1 LALAVLF
8 LSRHRRSCGGG
19 RQDEEEEH
27 TMRNLTH
34 RAGWVGA
41 AAAATLLAG
50 CNLSNPAGSPGG
62 PETSPSVTVAP
73 DVAATALLTVINGP
87 ASGPALSRLV
97 ASTARPNEDIRILQ
111 AGTPA
116 RTIVASDSPAPPAVI
131 LPGQPL
137 PPGGGQ
143 TDYQMAQY
151 AKRQKAWQARQTA
164 DLAAGAAQTRANT
177 SAWLAG
183 LDLPQKLSR
192 LADPSS
198 DQGSIAAESGV
209 AASALAGLEEE
220 SGNIFGPHRVIVLF
234 CDDLSGA
241 LPAGELTGDD
251 VIVVIS
257 YLPTEAATS
266 TAQADLLGAGAA
278 QAAVVGS
285 EVTAAQLAT
294 LVADD
299 LNEHG
304 PSDSV
309 SAPVLFG
316 NDSYALSPI
325 AVTSL
330 RHLLPELR
338 KPGATA
344 VINGY
349 ASTPGTAEA
358 NYILSFER
366 ADAVARWLEARGVPE
381 SALIIVGHGAS
392 DPVGSGV
399 SATNRRVLVVTEKA

>member
-1 LALAVLF
+1 
-8 LSRHRRSCGGG
+8 
-19 RQDEEEEH
+19 
-27 TMRNLTH
+27 MRNLIH
-34 RAGWVGA
+34 WAGSVGA
-41 AAAATLLAG
+41 AAAVTLLAG
-50 CNLSNPAGSPGG
+50 CNLSNPAGSPGAPATG
-62 PETSPSVTVAP
+62 PLVTVTQA
-73 DVAATALLTVINGP
+73 VAATALLTVMDGP
-87 ASGPALSRLV
+87 ASGSALSRLV
-97 ASTARPNEDIRILQ
+97 ASTARPDEDIRILL

-116 RTIVASDSPAPPAVI
+116 RTIVASDSPTPPAIV

-137 PPGGGQ
+137 PSGGGQ

-151 AKRQKAWQARQTA
+151 AERHKAWQARRTA
-164 DLAAGAAQTRANT
+164 DLAAGAAQARANT

-183 LDLPQKLSR
+183 LDLPQLSR
-192 LADPSS
+192 LADPSA
-198 DQGSIAAESGV
+198 DQGSLAAESVV

-220 SGNIFGPHRVIVLF
+220 GGNIFGPHRVIVLF

-330 RHLLPELR
+330 RQLLPELR

-392 DPVGSGV
+392 DVVGSGV
-399 SATNRRVLVVTEKA
+399 SAANRRVLVVTEKA

>member
-1 LALAVLF
+1 
-8 LSRHRRSCGGG
+8 
-19 RQDEEEEH
+19 
-27 TMRNLTH
+27 MRNLIH
-34 RAGWVGA
+34 LGGWIGA
-41 AAAATLLAG
+41 AVAVTLLAG

-62 PETSPSVTVAP
+62 PQTGPSVTVTP
-73 DVAATALLTVINGP
+73 DVAATALLTVMNGP

-116 RTIVASDSPAPPAVI
+116 RTIVASDSPAPPAIV
-131 LPGQPL
+131 LPGQPR
-137 PPGGGQ
+137 PPGDGQ

-151 AKRQKAWQARQTA
+151 DKRQQAWQAKRAA

-183 LDLPQKLSR
+183 LDLPEKLSR
-192 LADPSS
+192 LADPPA
-198 DQGSIAAESGV
+198 DRGSLAAESGI
-209 AASALAGLEEE
+209 AASAVAGLEEE
-220 SGNIFGPHRVIVLF
+220 AGNIFGTHRVIVLF
-234 CDDLSGA
+234 CDDLNGA
-241 LPAGELTGDD
+241 LPVGELTGDD
-251 VIVVIS
+251 VIVVAS
-257 YLPTEAATS
+257 YLPTEAAAS

-285 EVTAAQLAT
+285 EITAGQLAT
-294 LVADD
+294 LVSAD
-299 LNEHG
+299 LSEHG

-316 NDSYALSPI
+316 NDRYALSPG
-325 AVTSL
+325 AVATL
-330 RHLLPELR
+330 RRLLPELR
-338 KPGATA
+338 KPGVTA
-344 VINGY
+344 VINGF

-366 ADAVARWLEARGVPE
+366 ATAVARWLQANGVPE

-392 DPVGSGV
+392 DVVGSGT
-399 SATNRRVLVVTEKA
+399 SAANRRVLVVVEEA